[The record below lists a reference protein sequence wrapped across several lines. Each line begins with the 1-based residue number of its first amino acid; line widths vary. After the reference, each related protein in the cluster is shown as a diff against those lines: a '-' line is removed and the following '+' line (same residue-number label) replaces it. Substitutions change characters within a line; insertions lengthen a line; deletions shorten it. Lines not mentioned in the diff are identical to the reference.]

1 MKKNKPMLYLAGPL
15 FTEAERSFN
24 ETLRDVLSEFFDVF
38 LPQEAGL
45 IGEMMKHGI
54 GPSDSSH
61 RIYDACMKA
70 LRKCDVVLIVLDGVM
85 VDDGS
90 AFELGIA
97 HMRKIPRFGYL
108 SDDRKKP
115 EPPSVN
121 PMIYF
126 SLDRIFTDLNSLAE
140 WAEGHTT
147 GLKKNQT

>member
-1 MKKNKPMLYLAGPL
+1 MKKNKPILYLAGPL

-61 RIYDACMKA
+61 RIYEACMKA

-126 SLDRIFTDLNSLAE
+126 SLDRIFTDLKGLAE
-140 WAEGHTT
+140 WAEGHAA
-147 GLKKNQT
+147 GLKRQ

>member
-45 IGEMMKHGI
+45 IGEMVKHGI
-54 GPSDSSH
+54 GPSESSH

-70 LRKCDVVLIVLDGVM
+70 LRKCEVVLIVLDGVM

-140 WAEGHTT
+140 WAEGHTA

>member
-1 MKKNKPMLYLAGPL
+1 MKKSKPMLYLAGPL

-61 RIYDACMKA
+61 RIYEACMKA
-70 LRKCDVVLIVLDGVM
+70 LRKCDAVLIVLDGVM

-121 PMIYF
+121 PMIFF
-126 SLDRIFTDLNSLAE
+126 SLDRIFTDLDSLAE
-140 WAEGHTT
+140 WAEGHTA
-147 GLKKNQT
+147 GLKKP

>member
-1 MKKNKPMLYLAGPL
+1 MAMKKRRSLLYLAGPL
-15 FTEAERSFN
+15 FTEAERLFN

-54 GPSDSSH
+54 GPSESSK
-61 RIYDACMKA
+61 RIYEACMKA
-70 LRKCDVVLIVLDGVM
+70 LKKCDVMLIVLDGVM

-97 HMRKIPRFGYL
+97 HARKIPRYGYL
-108 SDDRKKP
+108 TDDRKRP
-115 EPPSVN
+115 EPPCVN

-126 SLDRIFTDLNSLAE
+126 SLDMIFTDLSGLAD
-140 WAEGHTT
+140 WAEKFTS
-147 GLKKNQT
+147 

>member
-45 IGEMMKHGI
+45 IGEMVKHGI
-54 GPSDSSH
+54 GPSESSH

-70 LRKCDVVLIVLDGVM
+70 LRKCEVVLIVLDGAM

-140 WAEGHTT
+140 WAEGHTA

>member
-1 MKKNKPMLYLAGPL
+1 MKQHKPMLYLAGPL

-24 ETLRDVLSEFFDVF
+24 ETLRNVLSEFFDVY

-45 IGEMMKHGI
+45 IGELMKHGI
-54 GPSDSSH
+54 GPSESSE
-61 RIYDACMKA
+61 RIYEACMAA
-70 LRKCDVVLIVLDGVM
+70 LKKCDVLLIVLDGVM

-97 HMRKIPRFGYL
+97 HARKVPRFGYL
-108 SDDRKKP
+108 TDDRKRP

-126 SLDRIFTDLNSLAE
+126 SLDGIETDLKGLAD
-140 WAEGHTT
+140 WAEKFAE
-147 GLKKNQT
+147 GLGRS

>member
-61 RIYDACMKA
+61 RIYEACMKA

-126 SLDRIFTDLNSLAE
+126 SLDRIFTDLKGLAE
-140 WAEGHTT
+140 WAEGSAE
-147 GLKKNQT
+147 GLKRQ

>member
-1 MKKNKPMLYLAGPL
+1 MKINRPILYLAGPL

-24 ETLRDVLSEFFDVF
+24 ETLRDVLSEFFEVF

-54 GPSDSSH
+54 GPSESSK

-70 LRKCDVVLIVLDGVM
+70 LRKCDVVLIVLDGLV

-90 AFELGIA
+90 AFELGVA
-97 HMRKIPRFGYL
+97 YMRKVPRFGYL
-108 SDDRKKP
+108 TDDRKQP

-126 SLDRIFTDLNSLAE
+126 SLDGIFTDLIVLAD
-140 WAEGHTT
+140 WAQ
-147 GLKKNQT
+147 NFVARSR

>member
-45 IGEMMKHGI
+45 IGEMVKHGI
-54 GPSDSSH
+54 GPSESSH

-70 LRKCDVVLIVLDGVM
+70 LRKCEVVLIVLDGVM

-140 WAEGHTT
+140 WAEGHTA
-147 GLKKNQT
+147 GLKNNQT

>member
-1 MKKNKPMLYLAGPL
+1 MANAKTKPILYMAGPL

-38 LPQEAGL
+38 LPQEIGL

-54 GPSDSSH
+54 GPSESSQQ
-61 RIYDACMKA
+61 IYQACMKA
-70 LRKCDVVLIVLDGVM
+70 LKKCDVILIVLDGVM

-97 HMRKIPRFGYL
+97 HMRKIPKYGYL
-108 SDDRKKP
+108 TDDRKRP
-115 EPPSVN
+115 EAPSVN

-126 SLDRIFTDLNSLAE
+126 SLDGIFTDLHSLAE
-140 WAEGHTT
+140 WAE
-147 GLKKNQT
+147 KFVV

>member
-15 FTEAERSFN
+15 FSEAERSFN

-61 RIYDACMKA
+61 RIYEACMKA
-70 LRKCDVVLIVLDGVM
+70 LRKCDAVLIVLDGVM

-97 HMRKIPRFGYL
+97 HMRRIPRFGYL

-121 PMIYF
+121 PMIFF
-126 SLDRIFTDLNSLAE
+126 SLDRIFTDLDSLAE
-140 WAEGHTT
+140 WAERHTE
-147 GLKKNQT
+147 GLKKKSI

>member
-1 MKKNKPMLYLAGPL
+1 MKKSKPMLYLAGPL

-61 RIYDACMKA
+61 RIYEACMKA
-70 LRKCDVVLIVLDGVM
+70 LRKCDAVLIVLDGVM

-126 SLDRIFTDLNSLAE
+126 SLDRIFTDLDSLAK
-140 WAEGHTT
+140 WAEGRAA
-147 GLKKNQT
+147 GLKKQ

>member
-1 MKKNKPMLYLAGPL
+1 M
-15 FTEAERSFN
+15 
-24 ETLRDVLSEFFDVF
+24 LRDVLSEFFDVF

-54 GPSDSSH
+54 GPSESSQ
-61 RIYDACMKA
+61 RIYEACMKA
-70 LRKCDVVLIVLDGVM
+70 LRKCDVILIVLDGVM

-108 SDDRKKP
+108 SDDRKRP
-115 EPPSVN
+115 EPPSIN

-126 SLDRIFTDLNSLAE
+126 SLDRIFSDLNSLANWGE
-140 WAEGHTT
+140 SFSSGF
-147 GLKKNQT
+147 GKG

>member
-1 MKKNKPMLYLAGPL
+1 MK
-15 FTEAERSFN
+15 S
-24 ETLRDVLSEFFDVF
+24 
-38 LPQEAGL
+38 
-45 IGEMMKHGI
+45 
-54 GPSDSSH
+54 
-61 RIYDACMKA
+61 

-97 HMRKIPRFGYL
+97 HMRKIPRYGYL

-126 SLDRIFTDLNSLAE
+126 SLDGIFTDLNSLAV

-147 GLKKNQT
+147 GLKKS